1 MNETVE
7 APKAEDNVTEA
18 TDRPEAATG
27 SGEAVTPEAGADD
40 AAAIIARLEVELAE
54 ERARSGDLLDK
65 YQRMAAEFQNSRRR
79 QERQL
84 AEEIERA
91 NTQMVKRLLPVVDDF
106 DLAFANVPA
115 DLAAGVAWVDGFRQI
130 QKKLHAMLEDE
141 GVTRI
146 RTEGEFDPVL
156 HEAIA
161 SAPSEV
167 VPSGHILD
175 TMRAGYEYKGRVL
188 RAALVRIAQ

>member
-1 MNETVE
+1 MNDTVE
-7 APKAEDNVTEA
+7 IEQPEENLATLTTPEQMIADAAEDVSPELA
-18 TDRPEAATG
+18 ADDPAAVIAQLEAA
-27 SGEAVTPEAGADD
+27 
-40 AAAIIARLEVELAE
+40 LAE
-54 ERARSGDLLDK
+54 ERARSADLLDK
-65 YQRMAAEFQNSRRR
+65 QQRMAAEFQNSRRR

-84 AEEIERA
+84 SEEIERA
-91 NTQMVKRLLPVVDDF
+91 NTHMIRRLLPVVDDF
-106 DLAFANVPA
+106 DLAFANVPVEL
-115 DLAAGVAWVDGFRQI
+115 DAGANWVEGFRQI
-130 QKKLHAMLEDE
+130 QKKLHALLEDE

-161 SAPSEV
+161 STPSEEI
-167 VPSGHILD
+167 PGGHILD

>member
-1 MNETVE
+1 MNDTLEMEQTPE
-7 APKAEDNVTEA
+7 ELLAAEQAAA
-18 TDRPEAATG
+18 TAEEPAASAADPAATIAQLEAA
-27 SGEAVTPEAGADD
+27 
-40 AAAIIARLEVELAE
+40 LAE
-54 ERARSGDLLDK
+54 ERARADDLLDK
-65 YQRMAAEFQNSRRR
+65 NQRMAAEFQNSRRR
-79 QERQL
+79 QDRQL

-91 NTQMVKRLLPVVDDF
+91 NAHMVRRLLPVVDDF
-106 DLAFANVPA
+106 DLAFANAPA
-115 DLAAGVAWVDGFRQI
+115 DLAAGDSWIEGFRQI
-130 QKKLHAMLEDE
+130 QKKLHTLLEDE

-146 RTEGEFDPVL
+146 RSEGEFDPVL

-161 SAPSEV
+161 SAPSED

>member
-1 MNETVE
+1 MNDTLAMEQPE
-7 APKAEDNVTEA
+7 EQIA
-18 TDRPEAATG
+18 EAAADPLVAE
-27 SGEAVTPEAGADD
+27 EAASANAAGDD
-40 AAAIIARLEVELAE
+40 PAGMIERLRIELAE
-54 ERARSGDLLDK
+54 ERVKSGDLLDQ

-91 NTQMVKRLLPVVDDF
+91 NAQMIKRLLPVVDDF
-106 DLAFANVPA
+106 DLALANVPG
-115 DLAAGVAWVDGFRQI
+115 DLAAGATWVEGFRQI
-130 QKKLHAMLEDE
+130 QKKLHVLLEDE

-146 RTEGEFDPVL
+146 RTAGEFDPVL

-161 SAPSEV
+161 STPGED

-175 TMRAGYEYKGRVL
+175 TLRAGYEYKGRVL

>member
-1 MNETVE
+1 MNDTLEMEQTPE
-7 APKAEDNVTEA
+7 ELLAAEQAAA
-18 TDRPEAATG
+18 TAEEPAASAADPAATIAQLEAA
-27 SGEAVTPEAGADD
+27 
-40 AAAIIARLEVELAE
+40 LAE
-54 ERARSGDLLDK
+54 ERARADDLLDK
-65 YQRMAAEFQNSRRR
+65 NQRMAAEFQNSRRR
-79 QERQL
+79 QDRQL

-91 NTQMVKRLLPVVDDF
+91 NAHMVRRLLPVVDDF
-106 DLAFANVPA
+106 DLAFANTPA
-115 DLAAGVAWVDGFRQI
+115 DLAAGDSWIEGFRQI
-130 QKKLHAMLEDE
+130 QKKLHTLLEDE

-146 RTEGEFDPVL
+146 RSEGEFDPVL

-161 SAPSEV
+161 SAPSED

>member
-7 APKAEDNVTEA
+7 AERPENDVTEA
-18 TDRPEAATG
+18 TDRPEAAAD
-27 SGEAVTPEAGADD
+27 SGDAVNPATGADD
-40 AAAIIARLEVELAE
+40 AAAIVARLEIELAE

-91 NTQMVKRLLPVVDDF
+91 NTQMIKRLLPVVDDF

-115 DLAAGVAWVDGFRQI
+115 DLAAGAAWVDGFRQI

-141 GVTRI
+141 GVTQI
-146 RTEGEFDPVL
+146 RTDGEFDPVL

-161 SAPSEV
+161 SAPSAD

-175 TMRAGYEYKGRVL
+175 TMRAGYAYKGRVL